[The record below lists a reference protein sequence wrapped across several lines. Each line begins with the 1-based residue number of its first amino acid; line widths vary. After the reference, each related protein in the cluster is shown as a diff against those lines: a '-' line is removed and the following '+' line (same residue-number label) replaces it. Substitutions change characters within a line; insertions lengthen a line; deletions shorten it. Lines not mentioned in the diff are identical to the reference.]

1 MGRVRI
7 GFGYSL
13 SVLRHP
19 EYAKALSDLD
29 ALVFPEL
36 VDGGYAAVKRGQ
48 SPHTP
53 NDPLLTIIRETS
65 QRFPCTIIAGTLYY
79 DDGTSSPT
87 NTTLVFSRGKLIHR
101 YDKIHL
107 FKPTDDGAFF
117 RSGKPVARTF
127 KLATRAGMLRAGVVI
142 CYDLR
147 FPELVRVMA
156 VKGMKM
162 LFVPARWPA
171 ERDRAWQALLLA
183 RAIENQ
189 IFVLGC
195 NACDIEGGRS
205 YAFDP
210 LGEKLFLPPP
220 SSGSLLSVCELDL
233 AKLSDARTLHS
244 NLQDAIFLK
253 TMLKQAKGIT

>member
-1 MGRVRI
+1 MHTVRI
-7 GFGYSL
+7 GFGYSV
-13 SVLRHP
+13 SIVRHQ
-19 EYAKALSDLD
+19 EYTKALSELD

-36 VDGGYAAVKRGQ
+36 LDGGYAALKRGL

-53 NDPLLTIIRETS
+53 NDPLLTIIREAS
-65 QRFPCTIIAGTLYY
+65 ERFPCTIIAGTVYY
-79 DDGTSSPT
+79 HDGTDSPT

-107 FKPTDDGAFF
+107 FKPTDDHVFF

-127 KLATRAGMLRAGVVI
+127 KLATRAGTLRAGVVI

-156 VKGMKM
+156 SKGMQV

-171 ERDRAWQALLLA
+171 ERDLAWRTLLLA

-195 NACDIEGGRS
+195 NARDIEGGRS

-210 LGEKLFLPPP
+210 LGEKLFLSPP
-220 SSGSLLSVCELDL
+220 SQASLLSVCELDL
-233 AKLSDARTLHS
+233 AKLSHARTLHS

-253 TMLKQAKGIT
+253 AVLKQIKGIT